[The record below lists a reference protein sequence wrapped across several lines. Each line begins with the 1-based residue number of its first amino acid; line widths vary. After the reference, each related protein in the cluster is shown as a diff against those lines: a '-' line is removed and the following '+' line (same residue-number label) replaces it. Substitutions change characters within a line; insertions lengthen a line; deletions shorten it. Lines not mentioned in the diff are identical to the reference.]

1 MQIKNYLQIL
11 LTSSLWGSSFLMMKY
26 ALEELNAYNISFYRI
41 LIGMLFINLLNFKKS
56 NFPIRK
62 HFQLALVGLLWMSFP
77 FYLFAKAE
85 ETITSSLAGLI
96 NGSTP
101 IFISLI
107 AVLVFKDKILKKQI
121 IYLITGFIGIYFV
134 SFGFSNA
141 FEDLNLGALLALL
154 ASISYGFAA
163 NIVQSLIKEY
173 GSLQTLKIAL
183 RYATVISFI
192 LLILNSSFTLPT
204 YEISLFPMLLL
215 GIGSSG
221 IAFLSFYNLIDDVG
235 AIAGSITVY
244 IIPIFSMI
252 FGYIFLNETTQI
264 IQLIGIVTVIMSAFQ
279 FSKTNPSF

>member
-279 FSKTNPSF
+279 FSKTKT